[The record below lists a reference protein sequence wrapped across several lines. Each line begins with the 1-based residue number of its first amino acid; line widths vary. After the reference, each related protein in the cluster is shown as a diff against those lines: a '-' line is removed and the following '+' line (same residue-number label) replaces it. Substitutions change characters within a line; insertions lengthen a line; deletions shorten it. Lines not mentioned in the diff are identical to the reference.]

1 MYLTKEKINLDEIL
15 RGFDFGSGKNGSVII
30 FTGIVRGDEVKS
42 GEFVESIFYDAYE
55 QMAEREIEK
64 IKNEARSK
72 FPIDGILIRHR
83 IGNVGVGEISFVVV
97 VSSAHR
103 EEGFRA
109 IQFIIDEVK
118 SKVPIW
124 KKEILSN
131 GKTIWR

>member
-83 IGNVGVGEISFVVV
+83 IGNVCVGKISFVVV

-103 EEGFRA
+103 EEGFGA